1 VVSLN
6 PEHDAGVNPAAST
19 THTQQKAA

>member
-6 PEHDAGVNPAAST
+6 PEHDSGVNPAASA

>member
-6 PEHDAGVNPAAST
+6 PEHDAGVNPAASAT
-19 THTQQKAA
+19 QSQQKAA